1 MTRKSRLLFAR
12 AKMRIPGGVNS
23 PVRAFHSVGGD
34 PLFIKSG
41 AGCRIRDM
49 DGKTYIDYV
58 GSWGPLILGHCS
70 LKVQAALRKQITLGT
85 SFGASTQNEVILAEM
100 IAEAVPSIEKVR
112 FVNSGTEATMSAV
125 RLARAFTGRHKI
137 IKFDG
142 CYHGHVDSLLVKAGS
157 GVTTLGLP
165 DSPGIVPQ
173 ESNYTISIPYNNPEM
188 IEHVLDSNRSEIAAI
203 ILEPVAGN
211 MGTVLPTKNFLQRLR
226 KLTREHG
233 VLLIFDEVITGF
245 RLAYG
250 GAQKILKMKPD
261 ITCLGKIIGGGLPV
275 GAYGG
280 RREVMKWIAPEGP
293 VYQAGTLS
301 GNPLAVAAGIATLKE
316 LKKKGNY
323 EKLSGMTKNLVSGLR
338 KAADDAE
345 IPIQINTIGSM
356 FTVFF
361 NDSGITDLSTA
372 KTCDPSKYSRFF
384 HAMLKEGVY
393 FPPSQ
398 FETSFVS
405 LAHTMKD
412 IQATIKAASTAFK
425 AAAEKE

>member
-34 PLFIKSG
+34 PRFIKSG
-41 AGCRIRDM
+41 SGCHIQDI

-70 LKVQAALRKQITLGT
+70 PKVQAALQKQITLGT

-100 IAEAVPSIEKVR
+100 IAEAIPSIEKVR

-165 DSPGIVPQ
+165 DSPGIIPQ

-188 IEHVLDSNRSEIAAI
+188 IEHVLDGNRSEIAAI

-226 KLTREHG
+226 KLSREHG

-316 LKKKGNY
+316 LTKKGSY
-323 EKLSGMTKNLVSGLR
+323 EKLSGMTENLVNGLR

-345 IPIQINTIGSM
+345 IPIQINSIGSM

-361 NDSGITDLSTA
+361 SDSGITDLSTA
-372 KTCDPSKYSRFF
+372 KTCDTSKYSRFF

-425 AAAEKE
+425 AAAERE